1 MGELPHRARTILCAV
16 VTEFIATGEPTGSR
30 TLVQK
35 YGLDLSSASIR
46 NVLADLEDSGF
57 LLQPHTSAG
66 RIPTDKAFRLFLDT
80 LMETRAPTAETRAT
94 ITERFEAMAPGA
106 DLLRASGRL
115 LSELA
120 GTAALVVRARGD
132 ARTLRHLRFLST
144 RPGEMLAVLVF
155 ADGSVEN
162 RFVRLDRP
170 LAEPELGRIHNLL
183 AEVIDDRSLDD
194 LRALFVRRLADD
206 TLALDSLRHRA
217 FSLGQQ
223 AVGTEPTAPGVVI
236 EGHARLLEHPDFSDV
251 ERLRQLALVLG
262 DRQSLVELLERT
274 SEARGVQ
281 VLVGSEAGEFGAASL
296 SVVAAPY
303 TEQGRVAGSIG
314 VLGPTR
320 MDYPTLV
327 PLVQAT
333 ATAMSAVLE
342 ERSRGDGDG

>member
-162 RFVRLDRP
+162 RVVRLDRP

-183 AEVIDDRSLDD
+183 AEVTQHFQDEEAI
-194 LRALFVRRLADD
+194 
-206 TLALDSLRHRA
+206 
-217 FSLGQQ
+217 
-223 AVGTEPTAPGVVI
+223 
-236 EGHARLLEHPDFSDV
+236 
-251 ERLRQLALVLG
+251 LRQLRFDKLDQHAAEHA
-262 DRQSLVELLERT
+262 QLLA
-274 SEARGVQ
+274 EAQR
-281 VLVGSEAGEFGAASL
+281 LVGEFQLKQLTLGGLFQFLAHEVVIRHILGSDREYFALIAA
-296 SVVAAPY
+296 A
-303 TEQGRVAGSIG
+303 
-314 VLGPTR
+314 
-320 MDYPTLV
+320 
-327 PLVQAT
+327 
-333 ATAMSAVLE
+333 
-342 ERSRGDGDG
+342 